1 MKKSLILQPLY
12 IYILNFS
19 DNTLTNDPLGVNP
32 PAQLPHSLATPH
44 PGEDEGLLQLGM
56 ISHKNSLITIF
67 GYKHKIK
74 NFTKKIDIFHEN
86 ISMAFGFWCIFGIKL
101 LILKQ
106 NYIKMINEF

>member
-1 MKKSLILQPLY
+1 MI
-12 IYILNFS
+12 S

-67 GYKHKIK
+67 GYKHKIRKFIK
-74 NFTKKIDIFHEN
+74 NLTFFTKKVQQP
-86 ISMAFGFWCIFGIKL
+86 
-101 LILKQ
+101 LILVHIWYQ
-106 NYIKMINEF
+106 ISNFEA